1 MGRVQKPAGTSRD
14 CHYVD
19 MKIFYSR
26 LSIFIVHF
34 VLVVARCGLAAGEI
48 ETSWYFWLG
57 MAFVDFVPSSTITF
71 TVTTNHDYLDSVPV
85 RRTQQYF
92 HKDNNNNNPPSV
104 SKALSTL
111 LVLYYGIGGFSE
123 APCFR
128 TFIWAVRQVVTTR

>member
-19 MKIFYSR
+19 MKTFFSR

-71 TVTTNHDYLDSVPV
+71 TVTTNHDYLDINYGMLRKSHCTGYL
-85 RRTQQYF
+85 RRLDVELHREF
-92 HKDNNNNNPPSV
+92 PPPHIRSRV
-104 SKALSTL
+104 
-111 LVLYYGIGGFSE
+111 IGTIF
-123 APCFR
+123 
-128 TFIWAVRQVVTTR
+128 